1 MDVPSFLFT
10 SSQAVK
16 ILFYFACTYE
26 NQLKNELVSINK
38 NEEGANTV
46 RGLDIYSKEW
56 QKGTF
61 QHCPKKN
68 PSAKMKRKGHS
79 NDTREVSRIN
89 VSRVTE

>member
-10 SSQAVK
+10 SSHAVK
-16 ILFYFACTYE
+16 ILFYFACEYE
-26 NQLKNELVSINK
+26 NQPKNELVSINK
-38 NEEGANTV
+38 NEGGASRV
-46 RGLDIYSKEW
+46 RGLDIYSKEF

-61 QHCPKKN
+61 LHCPRKN

-89 VSRVTE
+89 GS